1 MSRVELEKVFEA
13 ALLTKTPKQLLQA
26 ERTVLCIRTLAR
38 CKVRVNREKERTGEA
53 FAFVFLPFFFF

>member
-26 ERTVLCIRTLAR
+26 ERTVLCTHARTL
-38 CKVRVNREKERTGEA
+38 
-53 FAFVFLPFFFF
+53 